1 MNQKWKG
8 LGKVF
13 RFTFAQQMK
22 TKSYRVMTAV
32 LLLLCLLL
40 PAGIMAAA
48 ELFGGSE
55 GGSAEA
61 PAVQTVYV
69 ADRTGEEPVSFDV
82 LNQIGKEGFSDL
94 VYRDC
99 GADVQQAEAL
109 ANEDPA
115 SLILVMDRDESG
127 YQLHVL
133 TPEESQLTD
142 TDTSGLEELLRSGFS
157 LILIQ
162 KSGLNPLQLL
172 QMAAPT
178 ETAVVTMGEEAQKDS
193 MDILKM
199 VLSIVLPFLNI
210 MALYFLVLLYGQS
223 VANSVIM
230 EKTSKLMDTF
240 LVSVKPGALM
250 FGKVLAIVLSSILQ
264 FAAWIAALA
273 VSFAAGAVIV
283 RAINPDTQMT
293 ILKFFDG
300 LSVFSGMFS
309 LPGIILALLMV
320 FAGFLLYCSIAAI
333 GGSIAGKPEDLSSTN
348 VLFVMILIISFFCT
362 LYAGGIEG
370 IGTGSGNSAWLNWVP
385 FTSIMVT
392 PSRILLGEVSL
403 TEGVISL
410 AIVLLTSGV
419 VLALAGRVYRMMSL
433 FKGNPPSIGKMFRML
448 REQQTEGVPE

>member
-1 MNQKWKG
+1 MNQRWKG

-13 RFTFAQQMK
+13 RFTFVQQMK
-22 TKSYRVMTAV
+22 TKSYRIMTFV

-48 ELFGGSE
+48 ELFGDSDDGSQ
-55 GGSAEA
+55 EA

-69 ADRTGEEPVSFDV
+69 ADLTGEEPVSFDV
-82 LNQIGKEGFSDL
+82 LNQLGKDGFTDL
-94 VYRDC
+94 TYQDC
-99 GADVQQAEAL
+99 GDDLEQAQAL
-109 ANEDPA
+109 AKEDPI
-115 SLILVMDRDESG
+115 SLILVMDRDDSG

-133 TPEESQLTD
+133 TPEESRLTGAD
-142 TDTSGLEELLRSGFS
+142 TAGMEELLSSGFS

-162 KSGLNPLQLL
+162 KSGLNPMQLL
-172 QMAAPT
+172 QIAVPT
-178 ETAVVTMGEEAQKDS
+178 KSTVVTMGETEPEDS
-193 MDILKM
+193 MYVLKM
-199 VLSIVLPFLNI
+199 VLSMVLPFLNI

-223 VANSVIM
+223 VANNVIM

-264 FAAWIAALA
+264 FALWIAAL
-273 VSFAAGAVIV
+273 VISFAAGAVIV

-293 ILKFFDG
+293 LLQFFDG
-300 LSVFSGMFS
+300 LSAFSGMFS
-309 LPGIILALLMV
+309 LPGVVLALLMV

-348 VLFVMILIISFFCT
+348 VLFVMILIISFFCA

-370 IGTGSGNSAWLNWVP
+370 IGAASGDSTWLNWVP

-403 TEGVISL
+403 LEGVLSL
-410 AIVLLTSGV
+410 VIVLLSSGV
-419 VLALAGRVYRMMSL
+419 ILAFAGKVYRMMSL

-448 REQQTEGVPE
+448 KEQ